1 MTDISLFY
9 RFTNNR
15 VREIANKENFRV
27 YALWLCIPPAIV
39 SFSDNLICEYLAKI
53 ESIEYRDLSRFS
65 SQIKFYLF
73 DK

>member
-27 YALWLCIPPAIV
+27 YALWLCISPAIV